1 MAKVILICGK
11 IASGK
16 TFYCKRLLESCP
28 AVRLSVDELTARIGK
43 LGELH
48 DTVSAAA
55 QSYLLERAA
64 DIVRAGADALLDW
77 GFWSQSSRKEASRF
91 FRSRPFPQSGTISM
105 CQKPAGGRISKSGTL
120 PFWQGRPLTTMWT
133 RACSKS
139 CWTPLRSRSGRRWTC
154 GLSWAEPVSGRSL
167 PAGS

>member
-77 GFWSQSSRKEASRF
+77 GFWSRSSREEASRF
-91 FRSRPFPQSGTISM
+91 FQEQAIPTEWHYIHVSEARWRENI
-105 CQKPAGGRISKSGTL
+105 QKRNAAVLAGETSDYYVD
-120 PFWQGRPLTTMWT
+120 QGLLQKLLD
-133 RACSKS
+133 AFE
-139 CWTPLRSRSGRRWTC
+139 
-154 GLSWAEPVSGRSL
+154 EPEREEMDVWFELG
-167 PAGS
+167 

>member
-1 MAKVILICGK
+1 MAKAILICGK

-91 FRSRPFPQSGTISM
+91 FQEQAIPTEWHYIHVSESRWRENI
-105 CQKPAGGRISKSGTL
+105 QKRNASVLAGETSDYYVD
-120 PFWQGRPLTTMWT
+120 QGLLQKLLD
-133 RACSKS
+133 AFE
-139 CWTPLRSRSGRRWTC
+139 
-154 GLSWAEPVSGRSL
+154 EPEREEMDVWFELG
-167 PAGS
+167 